1 MNTSQLVYEFI
12 EILRDLKILT
22 SNQDEKSIEQTINNE
37 FKKFCSERGISCRQR
52 IAIVKRPNG
61 IFTYYSIATHD
72 KKPITFFQ
80 NNLILP

>member
-12 EILRDLKILT
+12 DILRDLKILT
-22 SNQDEKSIEQTINNE
+22 GNQDEKFIEQKINDE
-37 FKKFCSERGISCRQR
+37 FKKFCSKRGISCRQR
-52 IAIVKRPNG
+52 ISLVKRSNG
-61 IFTYYSIATHD
+61 IFTYYSITTND

>member
-12 EILRDLKILT
+12 EILRDLKILD
-22 SNQDEKSIEQTINNE
+22 SNQDEKFIEQTINNE

-52 IAIVKRPNG
+52 IALVKRSNG
-61 IFTYYSIATHD
+61 IFTYYSITTHD
-72 KKPITFFQ
+72 KKPIAFFQ